1 MMNGE
6 QLDVA
11 GRIGTAAGTPPVHK
25 CKYMLK
31 GCSVAPKLQCCA
43 AVKQLLLR
51 PPVAPVA
58 PPAQRPAIGALPTSE
73 LLGRLQQFLPAMH
86 SANAELATDP
96 MAVRSSERVSTPALV
111 STCGPGTPAGGCI
124 AGSICDAGQ
133 MHHNL
138 PAIIKLSSFHSQIEA
153 WPRAMRKG

>member
-1 MMNGE
+1 M
-6 QLDVA
+6 LPDA
-11 GRIGTAAGTPPVHK
+11 LALPPARRP
-25 CKYMLK
+25 CIYMPK
-31 GCSVAPKLQCCA
+31 GCSVASNKLQCCA

-96 MAVRSSERVSTPALV
+96 MAVRISEHVSTPALV
-111 STCGPGTPAGGCI
+111 STCGPGTPAGGCMLGVSP
-124 AGSICDAGQ
+124 AALATC
-133 MHHNL
+133 
-138 PAIIKLSSFHSQIEA
+138 AIIFQLSSN
-153 WPRAMRKG
+153 